1 MKQTVSNV
9 AVKLVSSL
17 KKVMTMIISIIR
29 CTLLHRMSQ
38 VPVATPSQGYVNAA
52 CLDHGL
58 KTLAEI
64 TQLYL
69 YFFCFDIKKKQMV
82 LLHYCTT
89 VPPPQMMFFFFS
101 FFLSFFF
108 FFFFFFVK
116 KLFTDRQCS
125 VCKKSVL

>member
-1 MKQTVSNV
+1 MKQTVNNV

-17 KKVMTMIISIIR
+17 KKVMIIIR

-38 VPVATPSQGYVNAA
+38 VPIATPSQGYVNAV

-69 YFFCFDIKKKQMV
+69 YFFCFDIKKKKQIV
-82 LLHYCTT
+82 LLH
-89 VPPPQMMFFFFS
+89 
-101 FFLSFFF
+101 
-108 FFFFFFVK
+108 
-116 KLFTDRQCS
+116 
-125 VCKKSVL
+125 